1 MMSTLIS
8 IVCIAFFFLLE
19 YLRHDAYAAALYYLS
34 SAVSV
39 YFVYPLPLESPENL

>member
-8 IVCIAFFFLLE
+8 IVCIAFFLLE